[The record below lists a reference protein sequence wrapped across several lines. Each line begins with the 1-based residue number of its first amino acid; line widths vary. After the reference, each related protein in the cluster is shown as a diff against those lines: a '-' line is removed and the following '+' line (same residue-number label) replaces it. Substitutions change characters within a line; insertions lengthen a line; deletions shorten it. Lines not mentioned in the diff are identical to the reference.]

1 MAAKEAEN
9 SVCVFCNRGH
19 LIKHMEEIAFR
30 QSSDKGYVHC
40 RVTLEVA
47 ICDTCGTRS
56 LDASAEK
63 IFDEAFQREYD
74 RLK

>member
-1 MAAKEAEN
+1 
-9 SVCVFCNRGH
+9 
-19 LIKHMEEIAFR
+19 MEEIAFR

-74 RLK
+74 KLK

>member
-1 MAAKEAEN
+1 MANRKGE
-9 SVCVFCNRGH
+9 VCDFCRKGH
-19 LIKHMEEIAFR
+19 VIWRLEEMSFR